1 MIEAADRA
9 LAIGLMPEGT
19 RTARGVSEMTFHKKC
34 GLRIEDV
41 VRSRWV
47 YRNLR
52 NFHAGI
58 EAGISYLKRAY
69 GLARCTWRGLERSE
83 AYVWSPVVAYKGAPQ
98 GLCAKQR

>member
-1 MIEAADRA
+1 VSEAADRA

-19 RTARGVSEMTFHKKC
+19 RTARGVSEMAFHKKC

-52 NFHAGI
+52 NSTPVCGRVGCVPHHQLRSPRRDRRRRSLPANSW
-58 EAGISYLKRAY
+58 AWSCRVCA
-69 GLARCTWRGLERSE
+69 LA
-83 AYVWSPVVAYKGAPQ
+83 A
-98 GLCAKQR
+98 